1 MDVNTNRPRPA
12 LVVVVVVVVV
22 PVEAVATRVAPRTA
36 ARNPIAARAAAV
48 VVVVVVAANIDRRG
62 ESDATMFTTPLEVSS
77 LFLTLSLSVCLPLS
91 GVGCRVSHAI
101 ASDADALE
109 LDRADAERRKG
120 VPRRSVGSEGTGLV
134 SSVRRVIL
142 DGATTAG
149 AFAIQNPSSIFIR
162 RVSVSVSVSARE
174 EGCRR

>member
-1 MDVNTNRPRPA
+1 
-12 LVVVVVVVVV
+12 
-22 PVEAVATRVAPRTA
+22 
-36 ARNPIAARAAAV
+36 
-48 VVVVVVAANIDRRG
+48 
-62 ESDATMFTTPLEVSS
+62 MFTTPLEVS
-77 LFLTLSLSVCLPLS
+77 LFLTLSSVPLCRVS

-120 VPRRSVGSEGTGLV
+120 VPRRTGREGTGLV
-134 SSVRRVIL
+134 SSVRRGIL
-142 DGATTAG
+142 DGATTARAF

>member
-12 LVVVVVVVVV
+12 LVVVVPVV

-62 ESDATMFTTPLEVSS
+62 ESDATMFPTPLERCHF
-77 LFLTLSLSVCLPLS
+77 FLPSLSVCPS
-91 GVGCRVSHAI
+91 VGCRVSHAI

-109 LDRADAERRKG
+109 LDRTDAERRKG
-120 VPRRSVGSEGTGLV
+120 VPRRSFGSEGTGLV
-134 SSVRRVIL
+134 SSVRRGIL
-142 DGATTAG
+142 DGATTARAF